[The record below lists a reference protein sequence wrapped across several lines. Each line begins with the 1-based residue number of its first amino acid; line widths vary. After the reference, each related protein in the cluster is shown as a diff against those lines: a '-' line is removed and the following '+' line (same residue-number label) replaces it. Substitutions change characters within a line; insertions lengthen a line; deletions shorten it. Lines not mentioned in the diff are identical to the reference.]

1 MKTFIINCFVL
12 ALLMVCIPFTYTQAQ
27 EQQKFEL
34 RPNSKD
40 DAPVRR
46 NNSHLRTA
54 KPLRIK
60 SDQHLLKSE
69 QQTIT
74 PNQKAIQKRL
84 NQMRIRRQAA
94 IHRSFR
100 K

>member
-1 MKTFIINCFVL
+1 MPHTN
-12 ALLMVCIPFTYTQAQ
+12 TQAQ

-46 NNSHLRTA
+46 NNAHMRTA
-54 KPLRIK
+54 RPLIIK
-60 SDQHLLKSE
+60 SDQHLTQTK
-69 QQTIT
+69 QRTIT